1 MGENDLGNRHNS
13 LLLQAFIL
21 SARSVR
27 SCSVI
32 QVAKYFPGVGESEN
46 GLVRVLGGMSG
57 AGVIAR
63 IVRGYTFISR
73 HFKPGDKIVR
83 SVSAAV
89 RTRHVRL
96 AASSHRRACSMLPLW
111 TSKTRN

>member
-1 MGENDLGNRHNS
+1 MVENDLGNQHNS
-13 LLLQAFIL
+13 LLLQAIIFY
-21 SARSVR
+21 ARSVR
-27 SCSVI
+27 SCSGI
-32 QVAKYFPGVGESEN
+32 QVAKYLHGVGNSEN
-46 GLVRVLGGMSG
+46 GLVRVLGGVFG

-89 RTRHVRL
+89 RTRHVRS
-96 AASSHRRACSMLPLW
+96 AASSHRRACSMLPL
-111 TSKTRN
+111 